1 MSPPGRRFLTMTTH
15 TCGRGLVHNSPLPL
29 ALAEVTAALA
39 ENLERHL
46 PSIEEA
52 EPEHAVYAELVDRL
66 KPAADE
72 LRAAGGLMAAQAEL
86 PMADHDMEKLTTPE
100 VKGAF
105 ERLVRAEAEL
115 RALLE
120 ARAPEH
126 EQMLAAMQRA

>member
-1 MSPPGRRFLTMTTH
+1 MRQ
-15 TCGRGLVHNSPLPL
+15 GLVQNSSLPL

-72 LRAAGGLMAAQAEL
+72 LRVAGGLMAAQARR
-86 PMADHDMEKLTTPE
+86 
-100 VKGAF
+100 G
-105 ERLVRAEAEL
+105 RAAW
-115 RALLE
+115 A
-120 ARAPEH
+120 AGGRAPEH
-126 EQMLAAMQRA
+126 EQMLAAMPRA

>member
-1 MSPPGRRFLTMTTH
+1 M
-15 TCGRGLVHNSPLPL
+15 
-29 ALAEVTAALA
+29 TAALV

-52 EPEHAVYAELVDRL
+52 EPEHRVYAELVDRL

-72 LRAAGGLMAAQAEL
+72 LC
-86 PMADHDMEKLTTPE
+86 
-100 VKGAF
+100 
-105 ERLVRAEAEL
+105 
-115 RALLE
+115 ALLE